1 MKESGLIRW
10 YDIIDSTN
18 SQARRCLDEIDN
30 MAVFAAA
37 YQTAGRGQRG
47 NRWSSARGENLTF
60 SILLKG
66 AAAGGIGAGEQFRL
80 SEVAALA
87 TYDFILSEGVE
98 CRIKWPNDIYF
109 RDRKICGIL
118 IENILE
124 GDAVAASIIGI
135 GINLNQTEFPPE
147 LLNPVS
153 LKMLTGVH
161 RQPETALEKFMEH
174 FTLRL
179 QDIGDSEALKAAY
192 ESVMYRKNSE
202 YQFRDLRTEEIFRG
216 TIKGVSPCGKLV
228 VRMPD
233 GESEEFTFKEIGY
246 II

>member
-1 MKESGLIRW
+1 MKKSSLIRW
-10 YDIIDSTN
+10 YDTIDSTN
-18 SQARRCLDEIDN
+18 SQARRCLGEVDN
-30 MAVFAAA
+30 MAVFAAG

-47 NRWSSARGENLTF
+47 NKWSSAPGENLTF

-66 AAAGGIGAGEQFRL
+66 KAAGGIRAGEQFDI
-80 SEVAALA
+80 SEAAALSV
-87 TYDFILSEGVE
+87 YDFILSEGVE

-135 GINLNQTEFPPE
+135 GINLNQTSFPPE

-161 RQPETALEKFMEH
+161 RQPEEALEKFVEC
-174 FTLRL
+174 FESRL
-179 QDIGDSEALKAAY
+179 HGLSDRAALKAGY
-192 ESVMYRKNSE
+192 ESVMYRKDSE
-202 YQFRDLRTEEIFRG
+202 YQFRDLVTEEIFRG
-216 TIKGVSPCGKLV
+216 TIRGVSPCGKLV
-228 VRMPD
+228 VQTD
-233 GESEEFTFKEIGY
+233 SGELKEFTFKEIGY